1 MKIEFVAS
9 ASGAEVLAVL
19 VHEGRA
25 LHGTGGS
32 LDTAASGALTR
43 AMNASRFTGGSN
55 STLVVAAPTGVD
67 AEAIVLTGGGEAGK
81 FDDLALETAAGAAYH
96 AVKLSGANSL
106 TIDASALSAEQ
117 AARAAFAARLAAY
130 RFLK

>member
-55 STLVVAAPTGVD
+55 STLVVAAPTGVED
-67 AEAIVLTGGGEAGK
+67 R
-81 FDDLALETAAGAAYH
+81 TARQ
-96 AVKLSGANSL
+96 VENRLRN
-106 TIDASALSAEQ
+106 E
-117 AARAAFAARLAAY
+117 AAFTA
-130 RFLK
+130 FLDLFTVGWFATKTILDIEEESDE